1 MNNLMRMM
9 MLNGGRRPS
18 LKQVAVMGA
27 ASWAMNRVARRSPT
41 ATRGVRT
48 LNTAS
53 WALPL
58 GMMAYNHLQAR
69 RGARA

>member
-18 LKQVAVMGA
+18 LKQVATMGA
-27 ASWAMNRVARRSPT
+27 ASWAMNRLARRSPT
-41 ATRGVRT
+41 ARRGVSA
-48 LNTAS
+48 LSTAS

-58 GMMAYNHLQAR
+58 GMMAVNHLRSR
-69 RGARA
+69 RA

>member
-9 MLNGGRRPS
+9 MVNGGRRPS
-18 LKQVAVMGA
+18 MKQVAMMGA

-41 ATRGVRT
+41 AYRGMRAVS
-48 LNTAS
+48 TAS

-58 GMMAYNHLQAR
+58 GMMAVNHLRSR
-69 RGARA
+69 RA

>member
-18 LKQVAVMGA
+18 VKQMAVMGA
-27 ASWAMNRVARRSPT
+27 AGWAMNRLSRGGTTARRGARAMS
-41 ATRGVRT
+41 
-48 LNTAS
+48 TAS

-58 GMMAYNHLQAR
+58 GMMAVNHLRSR
-69 RGARA
+69 RA